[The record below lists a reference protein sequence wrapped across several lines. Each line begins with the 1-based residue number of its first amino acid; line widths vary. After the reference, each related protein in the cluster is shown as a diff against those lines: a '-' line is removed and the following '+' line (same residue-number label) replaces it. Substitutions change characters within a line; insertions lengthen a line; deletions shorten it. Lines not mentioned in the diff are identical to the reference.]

1 MIKLHVLVD
10 KHGSVLGTF
19 RADPDQKGSGP
30 KAPSLGVRAGP
41 DQRLV
46 EMEVDERLAVRDPA
60 ALHEEVKAR
69 LPHATRAHAP
79 SREG

>member
-10 KHGSVLGTF
+10 KHGNVLGTF
-19 RADPDQKGSGP
+19 RADQKGSGP
-30 KAPSLGVRAGP
+30 NAPSLGVRARP

-60 ALHEEVKAR
+60 ELHEEIKAR
-69 LPHATRAHAP
+69 LPHATRVHAP